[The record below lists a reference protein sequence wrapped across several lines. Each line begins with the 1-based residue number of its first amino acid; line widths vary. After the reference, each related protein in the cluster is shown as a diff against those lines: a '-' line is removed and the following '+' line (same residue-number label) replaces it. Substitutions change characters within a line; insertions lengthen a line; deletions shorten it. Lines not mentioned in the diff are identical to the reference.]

1 MGMMA
6 LVRNLDEYKR
16 YINDNEFILK
26 SSNELISFK
35 GLLSQQLNNIHSN
48 LHRYLLNLSNDEK
61 SDLINALIT
70 NNSEK
75 LIELLAVKGPLSQFK
90 HLIKDLTLHDAQLDL
105 DKWLN
110 DISLKIIYVLLDLHP
125 TSTDKD
131 RLKAKIILSKAFTT
145 IPDTT
150 FDVSVKRSLY
160 RSMNLIRHGVDE
172 NLLLYYKEAIPP
184 LQTSKYKGEITE
196 KEYST
201 IMSHAVDKSEYI
213 ILTLALLQKY
223 KKENT
228 KIVECLQK
236 ITGHYLALNYNDAIK
251 EIDNISLILNND
263 LSQLI
268 TFSQNK
274 MKEIEPSRNYS
285 RRFFENRICAFY
297 IGLYLNDQSIL
308 KSISNI
314 CSYFLG
320 PDYAD
325 LKNSNQA
332 LIAINELGEIEDT
345 AKAKLR
351 DKIRQNI
358 ALWKTRSRTLKRGF
372 VRKIEEAQGEK
383 GESVHSRNPGVMVS
397 TQPNFYDEITKNNLR
412 NKTTDISIPE
422 MNTEYQI
429 LRANSPYVGT
439 LSGHTF
445 HYLVFLE
452 EYIHHNKSSPTLE
465 KDINNFLLSLVMG
478 MVAYGF
484 HSIYEVI
491 DVFALPEVQNRF
503 KQLGI
508 SLLID
513 LDDDIVEQAMVDTQ
527 EYVKMIG
534 FKRGLNLEFDLYSAV
549 SNKDFNLARQLLAS
563 GCHKHILDRN
573 GRDELFIAIE
583 NKDSDMV
590 KLLLANE
597 PAIYHMDNDGI
608 TPLAYANS
616 IGSDDEIIRSLS
628 DYMAAHPAHSQH
640 QLNLYLAVNR
650 NDLETA
656 QKILKAGAKPDYVD
670 DYGETELFKAIKNDH
685 VEMIKLL
692 IRYGANVNHQSVNGS
707 TPLIIFLNSDSKN
720 QEIIDLLISNGAD
733 VSLTDNVN
741 GCDALIYAIQNLS
754 VTNLNSIL
762 SRVSDIN
769 AERDGEVPLSYA
781 IHANNLLA
789 IQLLLNHPTIDVNR
803 TNIAGVTPLGAALL
817 KNNIDVVKQL
827 IEKNADVNGKSE
839 GYTPIQIAMV
849 LKNIPLIQIL
859 LENGADLTCTDNDGA
874 SAIIHALNTG
884 DGNIIEAI
892 VNLKSTTII
901 KDSQQAM
908 LMAQLCGIQTLMD
921 EFNIESKMAYQLI
934 KIGVAKPYHLNSNHV
949 TKVVEALTNEC
960 SRVFKLKLF
969 DASTLKQHQQFFQ
982 RLNAYTDACAKLS
995 APKLQPK

>member
-1 MGMMA
+1 MA
-6 LVRNLDEYKR
+6 LVRNLNEYKR
-16 YINDNEFILK
+16 YINNNEFIFK

-35 GLLSQQLNNIHSN
+35 ELLSQQLNNIHSN
-48 LHRYLLNLSNDEK
+48 LHHYLLNMSNDEK
-61 SDLINALIT
+61 SELVKALIT

-90 HLIKDLTLHDAQLDL
+90 HLVKDLALHDTELDL

-110 DISLKIIYVLLDLHP
+110 DITLKFIYVLLDLHP
-125 TSTDKD
+125 TSTEKD

-160 RSMNLIRHGVDE
+160 LSMNLIRHGLDE

-184 LQTSKYKGEITE
+184 LQSNKYKGEITQ
-196 KEYST
+196 KQYST
-201 IMSHAVDKSEYI
+201 IMNHTVDKSEYI
-213 ILTLALLQKY
+213 LLTLALLQTIEKQ
-223 KKENT
+223 NT
-228 KIVECLQK
+228 KIDECLQK
-236 ITGHYLALNYNDAIK
+236 ISGYYLALNYNDAMK
-251 EIDNISLILNND
+251 EIDNICLVLNND

-268 TFSQNK
+268 TFAQNK
-274 MKEIEPSRNYS
+274 MIEIEPSRNYS

-297 IGLYLNDQSIL
+297 TGIYLNDPSVL

-314 CSYFLG
+314 CAYFFG
-320 PDYAD
+320 SDYGD

-332 LIAINELGEIEDT
+332 LSAINELGEIEDT
-345 AKAKLR
+345 SKAKLR
-351 DKIRQNI
+351 DKIRNSV
-358 ALWKTRSRTLKRGF
+358 ALWKTRSRTLKSGF
-372 VRKIEEAQGEK
+372 VRKIEEAKGET

-397 TQPNFYDEITKNNLR
+397 NQPNFYDEVTKNNLR
-412 NKTTDISIPE
+412 NKTADISIPE
-422 MNTEYQI
+422 KNTEYQI

-439 LSGHTF
+439 LSGHVF

-452 EYIHHNKSSPTLE
+452 EYINHNKSSPTLE
-465 KDINNFLLSLVMG
+465 KDINNFVLALVMG

-484 HSIYEVI
+484 HSLYEVI
-491 DVFALPEVQNRF
+491 DVFALPEVQSRF

-508 SLLID
+508 TLTIELS
-513 LDDDIVEQAMVDTQ
+513 DDIVGPAMIDTQ
-527 EYVKMIG
+527 EYVKLICL
-534 FKRGLNLEFDLYSAV
+534 KRGINLEFDLYSAV
-549 SNKDFNLARQLLAS
+549 SNEDFNLARQLLAS
-563 GCHKHILDRN
+563 GCNKHILDRN

-583 NKDSDMV
+583 KKDINMV
-590 KLLLANE
+590 QLLLANA
-597 PAIYHMDNDGI
+597 PAIHHMDNEGL

-616 IGSDDEIIRSLS
+616 IGSGDEIIKSLS

-656 QKILKAGAKPDYVD
+656 KKMLKAGAKPDYVD
-670 DYGETELFKAIKNDH
+670 DYGETELFRAIKNDN
-685 VEMIKLL
+685 VKMIKLL
-692 IRYGANVNHQSVNGS
+692 IRYGANVNHQSGNGS
-707 TPLIIFLNSDSKN
+707 TPLINFLNSDSKK
-720 QEIIDLLISNGAD
+720 QEIVDLLISNGAD
-733 VSLTDNVN
+733 VSLTENVN

-781 IHANNLLA
+781 IHANNTLA
-789 IQLLLNHPTIDVNR
+789 IQLLLNHPTVDVNR
-803 TNIAGVTPLGAALL
+803 INVSGVTPLGAALL

-827 IEKNADVNGKSE
+827 IQKNADVNCKSE
-839 GYTPIQIAMV
+839 GYTPIQIAIA
-849 LKNIPLIQIL
+849 LKNLPLIQAL

-874 SAIIHALNTG
+874 SAIIHALNSG
-884 DGNIIEAI
+884 DGKILEVIMNPKF
-892 VNLKSTTII
+892 VTII

-921 EFNIESKMAYQLI
+921 EFNMESKMANQLI
-934 KIGVAKPYHLNSNHV
+934 KIGIAKPYHLNTNHI

-960 SRVFKLKLF
+960 SRFFKLKLF
-969 DASTLKQHQQFFQ
+969 EDSALKKHQQFLQ
-982 RLNAYTDACAKLS
+982 KLNAYTDSCAKLTS
-995 APKLQPK
+995 SKLQPK